1 MYVVEDLIAVAR
13 RSLAVQIAKALVK
26 EGLATDEHASAAVI
40 VQEIERFQVTAA
52 PLGIAM
58 EQAK

>member
-13 RSLAVQIAKALVK
+13 RSLAVQIAKALIK
-26 EGLATDEHASAAVI
+26 EGLATNEQATAAAI
-40 VQEIERFQVTAA
+40 AQEIERFQVMSA

-58 EQAK
+58 EPAK